1 MTAMLPDP
9 LHPAV
14 VHFPLVLM
22 FILPLVAFG
31 AWWAIHD
38 GARLRTW
45 GWAILTAA
53 ALTGSA
59 WVAHETGDDQA
70 EKVEKVVAERLVDQH
85 DDAAHLFAIA
95 ATVVLGLALLGLAPA
110 MLGKT
115 ARVLTVAG
123 AVVVAGLGVR
133 AGKLGGELVYKHGAA
148 SAYAQPAVG
157 GAGEQSTPARGT
169 GGDESGERH

>member
-31 AWWAIHD
+31 AWWVIHD

-45 GWAILTAA
+45 GWAVLTAA

-59 WVAHETGDDQA
+59 WVAHEAGDDQA
-70 EKVEKVVAERLVDQH
+70 DKVEKVVAERLVDQH
-85 DDAAHLFAIA
+85 EEAAHLFAIA
-95 ATVVLGLALLGLAPA
+95 STVVLGLALLGLVPG
-110 MLGKT
+110 MVGKA
-115 ARVLTVAG
+115 ARPLTIAG
-123 AVVVAGLGVR
+123 AVVVAVLGVR

-148 SAYAQPAVG
+148 SAYAQPAARGV
-157 GAGEQSTPARGT
+157 GEQSPPAGG
-169 GGDESGERH
+169 GGDESGERR

>member
-1 MTAMLPDP
+1 MLPDP

-38 GARLRTW
+38 GGRLRSW
-45 GWAILTAA
+45 GWVVLTAV

-59 WVAHETGDDQA
+59 WVAAEAGDDQV
-70 EKVEKVVAERLVDQH
+70 KTVEKVVAERLVEQH
-85 DDAAHLFAIA
+85 EDAAHLFTIA
-95 ATVVLGLALLGLAPA
+95 AAVVLGLALLGLVPG
-110 MLGKT
+110 MVGKT

-133 AGKLGGELVYKHGAA
+133 AGKLGGELVYEHGAA
-148 SAYAQPAVG
+148 SAYAQPAAS
-157 GAGEQSTPARGT
+157 GAGERSPPAGT
-169 GGDESGERH
+169 RDDDESSERR